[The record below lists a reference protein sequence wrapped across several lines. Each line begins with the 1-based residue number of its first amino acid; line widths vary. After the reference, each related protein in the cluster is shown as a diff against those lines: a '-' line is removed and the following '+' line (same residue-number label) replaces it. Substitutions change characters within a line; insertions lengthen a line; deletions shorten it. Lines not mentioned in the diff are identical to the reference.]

1 MRSFDFIMLR
11 GLLIALF
18 LGPSSSRRADLSQEF
33 VGNPG
38 AIAAAV
44 MMNQQRQMQVS
55 NHHGSTSSGPVGP
68 DPAELARRQAEHAQE
83 ARERAT
89 VYAASVCSKTLCEVG
104 TKVELMRSISKG
116 MDEGETATV
125 MEHQMSNDMYTV
137 KSDCQDLTVQV
148 AAYMLQ
154 RSSSRKCPELVAPPP
169 VQQVLPEVQKFDVA
183 DNVVTT
189 ETKTNFRAGEEGVV
203 RKVVDG
209 GNAYTVCLGGQIQ
222 KTLMGALMTGGTKC
236 SGKEAQI
243 AGRLLRPR

>member
-1 MRSFDFIMLR
+1 MLR
-11 GLLIALF
+11 ALLIALF
-18 LGPSSSRRADLSQEF
+18 LGPCSSRRADLSQEF

-55 NHHGSTSSGPVGP
+55 NHHGSTSSGIVGP
-68 DPAELARRQAEHAQE
+68 DPAELARRQAEHEQH

-169 VQQVLPEVQKFDVA
+169 PPVQQVLPEVQKFDVG

-189 ETKTNFRAGEEGVV
+189 ETRANFHAGEEGVV
-203 RKVVDG
+203 RKVVGD